1 MTEPLKKLKKK
12 IRDVPNFPKDG
23 IIFKD
28 ITTLLKDAASFKLA
42 IDLLYDKVKHQH
54 INKVLAVEARGFIIA
69 SPLAYLLNAGLV
81 IARKPGKLP
90 YKTVFAT
97 YELEYGT
104 DKLEVHIDAIEPNDK
119 VLISDDLLATGGTA
133 KAMVELVKNQGAEV
147 VGCLF
152 LVELD
157 FLEGRKKLEGIPIVS
172 LIHY

>member
-1 MTEPLKKLKKK
+1 MIEQLKKK

-28 ITTLLKDAASFKLA
+28 ITTLLKDADAFKQA
-42 IDLLYDKVKHQH
+42 INLLYEKVKDMD
-54 INKVLAVEARGFIIA
+54 ITKVLAVEARGFIIA

-90 YKTVFAT
+90 YKTMSAT

-104 DKLEVHIDAIEPNDK
+104 DSLEIHIDAIAKGDK

-133 KAMVELVKNQGAEV
+133 KAMVDLVRRRKAEA

-157 FLEGRKKLEGIPIVS
+157 FLGGRKKLKGVPVIS

>member
-1 MTEPLKKLKKK
+1 MPERLKLLKAK

-28 ITTLLKDAASFKLA
+28 ITTLLKDPPSFKLA
-42 IDLLYDKVKHQH
+42 IDLLYEKVKGQH

-90 YKTVFAT
+90 CETVSAT

-104 DKLEVHIDAIEPNDK
+104 DKLEVHVDAIEKGDR

-133 KAMVELVKNQGAEV
+133 KAMVDLVKKQEAEV

-157 FLEGRKKLEGIPIVS
+157 FLEGRKKLEGIPIIS

>member
-1 MTEPLKKLKKK
+1 MVEQLKEK

-28 ITTLLKDAASFKLA
+28 ITTLLKDAYAFKRA
-42 IDLLYDKVKHQH
+42 IDLLYEKVKDMD
-54 INKVLAVEARGFIIA
+54 ITKVLAVEARGFIIA

-90 YKTVFAT
+90 YKTVSAT

-104 DKLEVHIDAIEPNDK
+104 DSLEIHIDAIAKGDK

-133 KAMVELVKNQGAEV
+133 KAMVDLVKKQKAKP

-157 FLEGRKKLEGIPIVS
+157 FLQGRKKLKGVPVISI
-172 LIHY
+172 IHY